1 MFVFYGMLIVMFLF
15 GLPVFVFLGFKD
27 FVEYDLDSQC
37 IDSNF
42 MLATFIVF
50 YFICYEVLCLE
61 IFSLVVIAIL
71 SYHPL
76 FGLIMEILH

>member
-1 MFVFYGMLIVMFLF
+1 MLIVMFLF
-15 GLPVFVFLGFKD
+15 GLPVFVFIGFTE
-27 FVEYDLDSQC
+27 FVEEELDSEY
-37 IDSNF
+37 INSTL
-42 MLATFIVF
+42 MLSTFIVF